1 MIADG
6 RLVTLDRFEYYV
18 GEVMVLRKLLGKLG
32 IVPMVSY
39 SNLVCFIIVKVY

>member
-6 RLVTLDRFEYYV
+6 RSVTLDRLKNWV
-18 GEVMVLRKLLGKLG
+18 GEVIVLRKLLGKLG

-39 SNLVCFIIVKVY
+39 SNLVCFIVVKVY